1 TEHIIELPALGFG
14 NGSWLCGLS
23 ARVKEADVV
32 HLHYPYYGT
41 AEHIARLRKKGRIKR
56 LAMTLHMDATANGI
70 RGAFFKLHR
79 KYIQPQTLSAADHIF
94 ISSLDY
100 AQNSS
105 FAKCLRTNE
114 NKITELPF
122 GVDTDCYCLGAPNR
136 SRFNMPA
143 GCLVVG
149 TVSVQDKAH
158 QFKGID
164 LLIKAMADLPKHMH
178 LLLVG
183 DGNMRAQYKA
193 LAIQMHV
200 ADRVHFT
207 GRLSSEELLCAYRTM
222 DVFAFPSINGAEAFG
237 LALLEA
243 MSCGNPVVA
252 SDLPGVRK
260 VAEGGGLLVQP
271 NNPQDLIA
279 ALTRLANDPELRR
292 RLGEAARA
300 KAVKYNWDNHVEGLI
315 RTYQQLCA

>member
-1 TEHIIELPALGFG
+1 MQILHVSCVAPPKGGGIGHVADQEVRCLRKHGIEAWLACPKLTGRANMEHIIGLPAFGFG
-14 NGSWLCGLS
+14 NGSWLRGLS
-23 ARVKEADVV
+23 KCVKEADVV
-32 HLHYPYYGT
+32 HVHYPYYGT

-79 KYIQPQTLSAADHIF
+79 KYIQPHTLSAADHVF
-94 ISSLDY
+94 VSSLDY

-105 FAKCLRTNE
+105 FANFLLANKA
-114 NKITELPF
+114 KITELPF
-122 GVDTDCYCLGAPNR
+122 GVDTNCYSQGSPNR

-164 LLIKAMADLPKHMH
+164 LLIKAMVDLPGNVH

-193 LAIQMHV
+193 
-200 ADRVHFT
+200 
-207 GRLSSEELLCAYRTM
+207 
-222 DVFAFPSINGAEAFG
+222 
-237 LALLEA
+237 
-243 MSCGNPVVA
+243 
-252 SDLPGVRK
+252 
-260 VAEGGGLLVQP
+260 
-271 NNPQDLIA
+271 
-279 ALTRLANDPELRR
+279 
-292 RLGEAARA
+292 
-300 KAVKYNWDNHVEGLI
+300 
-315 RTYQQLCA
+315 